1 MKPYR
6 MQCYVARLD
15 DAERINAA
23 LIADFQALRND
34 PDLKRSHY
42 FGGRYENIYI
52 PRSRIPAL
60 APVLNAA
67 KAAAAAYL
75 RRSGEELSVG
85 YWFNEMGPGH
95 STLPHS
101 HDEDDE
107 LASCVYY
114 VRVPENSGE
123 LILRQG
129 VLATHVTP
137 VEGEFV
143 FFSPKTVHEVTEN
156 KSQQMRLS
164 LAMNFGTHE

>member
-6 MQCYVARLD
+6 MQCYVAKLD
-15 DAERINAA
+15 DAKRINEA
-23 LIADFQALRND
+23 LIADFEALRND
-34 PDLKRSHY
+34 PDLRRSHY

-67 KAAAAAYL
+67 QVAAADYL
-75 RRSGEELSVG
+75 RRSGDELSVG
-85 YWFNEMGPGH
+85 FWFNEMGPGH
-95 STLPHS
+95 STLPHR

-114 VRVPENSGE
+114 ISVPENSGE

-129 VLATHVTP
+129 GLTTHVTP

-143 FFSPKTVHEVTEN
+143 FFSPGIVHEVTDN
-156 KSQQMRLS
+156 KSQQTRLS
-164 LAMNFGTHE
+164 VGMNFGIHR